1 MSQTEAFKAEA
12 LHSSALASHA
22 LAHRRSDHPVD
33 PLFIGRWSPR
43 AFTGEAIDGQDLLT
57 AFEAARWAPS
67 SLNAQPWRFVFARR
81 GQARF
86 GDFLDLLAERNRQWA
101 HKASTLVFFLSDSEV
116 AYKDKVMPSPSHAFD
131 TGAAWANFAHQL
143 HLLGYATRA
152 IGGFDRTRAPD
163 VLGAPPSFHI
173 HAAVAVGRPA
183 QAHTLPDTLRE
194 REGPSPRRP
203 LSELVFEDVFGG

>member
-1 MSQTEAFKAEA
+1 MSQTEAPLSPHILAPQA
-12 LHSSALASHA
+12 LL
-22 LAHRRSDHPVD
+22 HRRSDHPVD

-86 GDFLDLLAERNRQWA
+86 DDFLDLLAERNRQWA
-101 HKASTLVFFLSDSEV
+101 HKAGALVFFL

-152 IGGFDRTRAPD
+152 IGGFDRARAPG
-163 VLGAPPSFHI
+163 VLGAPASFHI

-183 QAHTLPDTLRE
+183 HAHTLPETLRE
-194 REGPSPRRP
+194 REGPSSRRP
-203 LSELVFEDVFGG
+203 LSELVFEDVFAG